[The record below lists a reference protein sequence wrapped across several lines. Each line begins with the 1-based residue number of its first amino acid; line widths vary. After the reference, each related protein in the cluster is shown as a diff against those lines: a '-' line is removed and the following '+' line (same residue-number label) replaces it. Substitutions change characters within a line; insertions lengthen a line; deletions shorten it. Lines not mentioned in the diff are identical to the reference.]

1 MIVVDQGRLQDVL
14 SAVKAVADL
23 TRLRLVYLLKDGEL
37 SVNEI
42 ARILEQSQPRVSR
55 HLKILCDA
63 NILERFREQHHI
75 YYRVPTHGLGY
86 DLASTITP
94 FIPQDDIQISKDY
107 RRKLLI
113 AGEREMLNTQ
123 YIENDAP
130 EWLHLHKL
138 HGNPDSFRHSVTSAM
153 QGQPVGKLLDIATG
167 TGRMLEILGPACSR
181 GVGID
186 ISKKMAN
193 VARSKLQRLELS
205 HCTIRQDDMYQ
216 MRFAD
221 ENFDTVTI
229 DQVLYFAE
237 QPNAVI
243 EEATRVLAPGGRL
256 LVIAFTSA
264 KSTYDVEL
272 GLSPTSIQ
280 AWCRNAGLEPDT
292 PVSLPG
298 IEANIVLLIAK
309 KPN

>member
-1 MIVVDQGRLQDVL
+1 
-14 SAVKAVADL
+14 
-23 TRLRLVYLLKDGEL
+23 
-37 SVNEI
+37 
-42 ARILEQSQPRVSR
+42 
-55 HLKILCDA
+55 
-63 NILERFREQHHI
+63 
-75 YYRVPTHGLGY
+75 
-86 DLASTITP
+86 
-94 FIPQDDIQISKDY
+94 
-107 RRKLLI
+107 
-113 AGEREMLNTQ
+113 
-123 YIENDAP
+123 
-130 EWLHLHKL
+130 
-138 HGNPDSFRHSVTSAM
+138 
-153 QGQPVGKLLDIATG
+153 
-167 TGRMLEILGPACSR
+167 
-181 GVGID
+181 
-186 ISKKMAN
+186 
-193 VARSKLQRLELS
+193 
-205 HCTIRQDDMYQ
+205 MYQ

-237 QPNAVI
+237 QPYAVI